1 MKSDIYALFFYSLA
15 LAIGINF
22 YRVFIN
28 PAPGQLTGD
37 TLLEQINI
45 FGLRLILYMIGFLV
59 IGIVML
65 FIKST
70 VALAKGL
77 LWSSFVLF
85 VLIAVS
91 LIISS

>member
-1 MKSDIYALFFYSLA
+1 MKSDIYTIFFYTLA
-15 LAIGINF
+15 LAIGINV

-28 PAPGQLTGD
+28 PAPGQEVGET
-37 TLLEQINI
+37 TLEKINT
-45 FGLRLILYMIGFLV
+45 FGLRLILYMAGFLLM
-59 IGIVML
+59 GIVML

-70 VALAKGL
+70 APLAKGV

-85 VLIAVS
+85 VLIALS